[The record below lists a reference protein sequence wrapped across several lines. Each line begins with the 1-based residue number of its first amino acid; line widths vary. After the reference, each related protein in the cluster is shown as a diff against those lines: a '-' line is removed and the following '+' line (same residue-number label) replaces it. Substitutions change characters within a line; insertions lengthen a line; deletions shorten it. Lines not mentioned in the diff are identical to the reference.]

1 MIYGLCNHSAWLGMA
16 APCALERAFDS
27 GLVNVG
33 CGFMWSHPLKTNRLG
48 IMCPACLEKKAK
60 MESTV
65 VKIKERLQSLNEN
78 MARRTAKKSRPSTDG
93 STSMAKA
100 GSETSESESS
110 HTGSEEEREREG
122 TPESSNPSD
131 PGLETS
137 KMEPN
142 TGESSASEEPVE
154 PPPDVSFKRNEFYT
168 GGTSLSSTTLMTHS
182 GIILF

>member
-33 CGFMWSHPLKTNRLG
+33 CGFMWSHPLKTSRLG

-60 MESTV
+60 LESTV

-78 MARRTAKKSRPSTDG
+78 MARRTAKKSRLS
-93 STSMAKA
+93 STSMAEA

-110 HTGSEEEREREG
+110 KTGSEEEREREG

-131 PGLETS
+131 PGVEIS
-137 KMEPN
+137 KTEPDS
-142 TGESSASEEPVE
+142 GESSASEEPAE
-154 PPPDVSFKRNEFYT
+154 PPADVSFKRNEFYT
-168 GGTSLSSTTLMTHS
+168 GGTSLSSTTLITQS